1 MVKETS
7 FLAYQEHK
15 TNGRAL
21 SQRIQVYEF
30 IKANQPV
37 TRKQIELGLGIG
49 INAVCGRVNK
59 LIEMGMVEVA
69 FKNKCPITGKY
80 VEFLRIKE
88 IVWICMFV

>member
-15 TNGRAL
+15 ATGKAL
-21 SQRIQVYEF
+21 SQRVQVYEF

-37 TRKQIELGLGIG
+37 TRKQIEKGLGIG

-59 LIEMGMVEVA
+59 LIELGMVEVA
-69 FKNKCPITGKY
+69 FKNSCPITGKY
-80 VEFLRIKE
+80 VEFLRVKE
-88 IVWICMFV
+88 KLS